1 MTNEEQAEAKARILD
16 RLERLVERLTFF
28 GGGYAVCQFLHW
40 MRWI

>member
-16 RLERLVERLTFF
+16 RLERLVERLVFF
-28 GGGYAVCQFLHW
+28 GGGYAACHFLHW